1 MLTRRS
7 RSMTIQHLE
16 RTGQTHDN
24 RTMQT
29 VVPIRHRRGA
39 TAVRHHGPG
48 VPHRHG

>member
-1 MLTRRS
+1 
-7 RSMTIQHLE
+7 MTTQHLE

-24 RTMQT
+24 RAMQT
-29 VVPIRHRRGA
+29 VVPIRHRREA